1 MKVGS
6 FVAVLMA
13 VLVSVA
19 FMGAN
24 AQNWT
29 ETVTVPIKKTS
40 TLTLSRFA
48 TSEDGNALESV
59 RLPGA
64 TCIVI
69 TYACIYQNGFIVGA
83 LFRTNCWKLWVVY
96 NWQPCPPGTTAWA
109 YSPCPGLKY
118 CAITY

>member
-6 FVAVLMA
+6 IVAVLMA

-29 ETVTVPIKKTS
+29 ETVTVPVKDTS
-40 TLTLSRFA
+40 TLSVSRFA
-48 TSEDGNALESV
+48 ASEEGTALNSV
-59 RLPGA
+59 RATGR

-69 TYACIYQNGFIVGA
+69 TSACIYTGGVATGAIV
-83 LFRTNCWKLWVVY
+83 RTNCRILWIVY
-96 NWQPCPPGTTAWA
+96 IWQACPSLANVSGL
-109 YSPCPGLKY
+109 SPCPGLKY
-118 CAITY
+118 CALA